1 MICRV
6 LLPCFIFLLAAP
18 GPLRAQTVRV
28 VALEVGVAEYAPF
41 IDVGTSLVVWVDTQ
55 EAFVRLDGAPD
66 WQLRTEQEGVDL
78 VAASTETKAA
88 YDAET
93 ARMARQGRHRFSSEM
108 EYAIRTG
115 EGRPARDT
123 SGFTFEIE
131 TIAPPPAG
139 SRVLRLTGPLAYIV
153 ATTDTMTLDLEI
165 DNLYARADRK
175 EALTHDG
182 IAFTPYLTGASYG
195 DDQEYRIEM
204 EGYHPVAFAVDGKDF
219 ENGLYVPQDIAAGT
233 VPLRIRVVATER
245 RTLPLELEFG
255 IGL

>member
-6 LLPCFIFLLAAP
+6 FLSCFLFLLAAP
-18 GPLRAQTVRV
+18 GPVRAQTVRV

-41 IDVGTSLVVWVDTQ
+41 IDVGTSLVVWVDTP
-55 EAFVRLDGAPD
+55 ETFVRLDGTPD
-66 WQLRTEQEGVDL
+66 WKLTTEEEEVDL
-78 VAASTETKAA
+78 VAASTKTKAA

-93 ARMARQGRHRFSSEM
+93 ARMARRGRHRFSSEM

-131 TIAPPPAG
+131 TISPPPAG
-139 SRVLRLTGPLAYIV
+139 SRGLRLTGPLAYIV
-153 ATTDTMTLDLEI
+153 ATADTMELELEI
-165 DNLYARADRK
+165 DNLYARAHRK
-175 EALTHDG
+175 EELTHDG

-195 DDQEYRIEM
+195 DDQEYRIDM
-204 EGYHPVAFAVDGKDF
+204 EGYHPVAFSVAGKDF
-219 ENGLYVPQDIAAGT
+219 EDGLYLPQDISAGT
-233 VPLRIRVVATER
+233 VPLRVRVVATER
-245 RTLPLELEFG
+245 RTLPVELAFG